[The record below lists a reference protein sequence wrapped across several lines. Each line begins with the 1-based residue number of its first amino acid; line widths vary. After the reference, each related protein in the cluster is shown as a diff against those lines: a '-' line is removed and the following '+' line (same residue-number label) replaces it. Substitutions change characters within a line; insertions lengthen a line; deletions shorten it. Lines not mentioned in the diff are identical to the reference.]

1 MRIISQD
8 GFREVEYENCG
19 LSVNTKCCEIEAYTC
34 YTDFTPVMASY
45 SSVEKCRKA
54 MEMLH
59 RAYIGTIYMQGVEL
73 QEGGAEELNEMVKH
87 GFGIIYVVKGTDSVK
102 FEPLNICFQ
111 FPGDDEIEV

>member
-19 LSVNTKCCEIEAYTC
+19 LSVNPKCCEIEAHTSN
-34 YTDFTPVMASY
+34 TEFTPVMASY

-59 RAYIGTIYMQGVEL
+59 ESYCGNIHIYVDQFVLMAQNYASRPEL
-73 QEGGAEELNEMVKH
+73 LKLLNEAVKT
-87 GFGIIYVVKGTDSVK
+87 VKY
-102 FEPLNICFQ
+102 FR
-111 FPGDDEIEV
+111 FPSDDEVEV